1 MRRSAVRPPPRSSAR
16 RPQARLSRLART
28 LDLRLFER
36 KDFALIAEEAASS
49 FGDALTEAI
58 QDRPIAAI
66 AVALGVGFLVG
77 LGWRR

>member
-1 MRRSAVRPPPRSSAR
+1 MASGATDRAASIAGS
-16 RPQARLSRLART
+16 
-28 LDLRLFER
+28 
-36 KDFALIAEEAASS
+36 AEEAASS

-66 AVALGVGFLVG
+66 AVALGVGFLLG